1 MKDSIIFYLIST
13 AIYPMLTYVIMPCI
27 IGLSGQESRVQDVV
41 YSLKNG
47 YELQISLSPDSMRV
61 FTLKHDG
68 REYVVEKDPY
78 DGYDKEKFAIRYSE
92 IDFDDYFVLD
102 RWECQYSVY
111 LYLYEKSTGKN
122 LFKDKQYLESGY
134 DASANLLLY
143 LDTDDKTN
151 PNGNLT
157 LLNLNNLTTV
167 EIDVRRFIPT
177 KDVLPN
183 YYWSDFSVSK
193 ISDQSVRVTYDGE
206 GQKSIVSV
214 ISLVTSCPCH

>member
-1 MKDSIIFYLIST
+1 MQSDYVHSQDTNRAVGFL
-13 AIYPMLTYVIMPCI
+13 AERLTN
-27 IGLSGQESRVQDVV
+27 SRNERQYNLLPYQ
-41 YSLKNG
+41 YSHL
-47 YELQISLSPDSMRV
+47 PDADIRYHAM
-61 FTLKHDG
+61 
-68 REYVVEKDPY
+68 
-78 DGYDKEKFAIRYSE
+78 RYSE

-111 LYLYEKSTGKN
+111 LYLYEKSTRKN

-167 EIDVRRFIPT
+167 EIDVRHFIPT
-177 KDVLPN
+177 EDVLPN

-214 ISLVTSCPCH
+214 ISLVMSCPCH